1 MLNYSVTLGLSCEV
15 LAVLVVPQLLGES
28 NMSTCCCA
36 GRAITAVSLCWT
48 ADCVLLAVLV
58 VLQLLGESNMS
69 TASDVY
75 SFGIIMYEMLTF
87 KIPFEECAK
96 AMVRVH
102 LCRTLVVPTEDVHCT
117 ARHDAAYVQQGNDV
131 TA

>member
-1 MLNYSVTLGLSCEV
+1 M
-15 LAVLVVPQLLGES
+15 
-28 NMSTCCCA
+28 
-36 GRAITAVSLCWT
+36 
-48 ADCVLLAVLV
+48 
-58 VLQLLGESNMS
+58 LQLLGESNMS

-102 LCRTLVVPTEDVHCT
+102 FACNTTVMPSNDVQYGT
-117 ARHDAAYVQQGNDV
+117 ARHICSKAMV
-131 TA
+131 